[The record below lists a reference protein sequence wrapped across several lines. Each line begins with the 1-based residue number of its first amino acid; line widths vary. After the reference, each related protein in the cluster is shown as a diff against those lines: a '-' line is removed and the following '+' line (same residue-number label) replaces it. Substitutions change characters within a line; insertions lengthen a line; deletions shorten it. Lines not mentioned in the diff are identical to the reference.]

1 MCRQYALP
9 RAEHVAQPVTL
20 CGNLFSKGE
29 KKIGSRKKCKNW
41 QTTEATHMGAFL
53 QAKQESDRCAEG
65 ATVRAEA
72 TTLFPEGGLSGGQ
85 LKRSVWKR
93 LRKT

>member
-1 MCRQYALP
+1 
-9 RAEHVAQPVTL
+9 
-20 CGNLFSKGE
+20 
-29 KKIGSRKKCKNW
+29 
-41 QTTEATHMGAFL
+41 MGAFL
-53 QAKQESDRCAEG
+53 QAKQESDWCAEG

-85 LKRSVWKR
+85 LKRGLWKR